1 MTGDERNALL
11 LAARLLES
19 GLASEE
25 PLAGGGGGHV
35 GVGLALAARLRR
47 VAGDGERCR
56 EVIASL
62 RSAAAAERPLS
73 PV

>member
-19 GLASEE
+19 GLAPEQPVS
-25 PLAGGGGGHV
+25 GGGGHV
-35 GVGLALAARLRR
+35 GVGIALAARLRR

-56 EVIASL
+56 QVIASL
-62 RSAAAAERPLS
+62 RSAAAAADRPLTTA
-73 PV
+73 